1 MKHPVIGRLLV
12 PLFPLACLCYAPS
25 LSRGED
31 SGASS
36 ATTPAYAGRPYAGK
50 IAAIP
55 GTIQAEAYD
64 AAPGGAKGVTFN
76 YNGQTK
82 QSPWRTTP
90 DSIGLANF
98 GRGHVTTSGQ
108 PEAPGQ
114 VYAGWTHVGEWWKY
128 TVKVAAKGTY
138 RIGGHFASGSKNSRL
153 LFSFAPQSSSEPAVA
168 TEALLIPTT
177 AGFQPGVEVYHVWE
191 TLDDIGE
198 VTLPPG
204 VYILTVEIKNEAGLN
219 LDYFTFT
226 PKP

>member
-1 MKHPVIGRLLV
+1 MKHTAIGRLIV
-12 PLFPLACLCYAPS
+12 PLFALACLCCAPS

-36 ATTPAYAGRPYAGK
+36 AATPAYAGRPYAGK
-50 IAAIP
+50 IAQIP
-55 GTIQAEAYD
+55 GTIQAEEYD
-64 AAPGGAKGVTFN
+64 VSPGAAKGITFS
-76 YNGQTK
+76 YNGQPK

-98 GRGHVTTSGQ
+98 GRGHMTTDGK
-108 PEAPGQ
+108 PEAPEQ

-128 TVKVAAKGTY
+128 TVKVAAKGTFK
-138 RIGGHFASGSKNSRL
+138 IGGHFASGSKNSRL
-153 LFSFAPQSSSEPAVA
+153 TFSFAPQNPSGPAIS
-168 TEALLIPTT
+168 TDALLVPTT

-198 VTLPPG
+198 VTLSPG
-204 VYILTVEIKNEAGLN
+204 LYTLTVEIKNEAGLN
-219 LDYFTFT
+219 VDYFTFT